1 MVIHTEIEMG
11 TEFAK
16 SHTASAFGRLEVVF
30 AAPPWYK
37 KRMNSPQET
46 ILKELLDAAGISYQN
61 VSHSE
66 AAGQIILSIELSDAR
81 DLIGPRGEVIQ
92 AIDHLVKK
100 IVEEQ
105 NETPEGEERG
115 GMFLVDVNGYRT
127 KQIKDLQ
134 AKALMMAERARS
146 FQYDVE
152 LSPMSAYERLI
163 VHTTLQNAPNVKTE
177 SQGEGRSRRVVIKY
191 SSES

>member
-1 MVIHTEIEMG
+1 
-11 TEFAK
+11 
-16 SHTASAFGRLEVVF
+16 
-30 AAPPWYK
+30 
-37 KRMNSPQET
+37 MNPSPET
-46 ILKELLDAAGISYQN
+46 TLKQLLDAAGISYKEI
-61 VSHSE
+61 SRSE
-66 AAGQIILSIELSDAR
+66 AAGQTILSIEASDAR

-100 IVEEQ
+100 ILEEGAATRDASTEPGA
-105 NETPEGEERG
+105 NREA
-115 GMFLVDVNGYRT
+115 MFLVDLNGYRT

-152 LSPMSAYERLI
+152 LSPMTAYERLI
-163 VHTTLQNAPNVKTE
+163 VHTTLQDAPNVKTE

-191 SSES
+191 STE